1 MALHAAIGARA
12 FRVAL
17 AADSAGISV
26 WRTNEDDLSVEHLK
40 IAPEE
45 IVEKQVGGWTVV
57 TDRSLLDKV
66 AKTRLEKLPNETGGV
81 IVGAHDMERK
91 ILYAAD
97 VLPSPPDST
106 EWPNLYI
113 RGCEGLAHHVEEIGQ
128 ITDGQLGYVGE
139 WHSHPRGHTPSPST
153 EDRKAFAWLQE
164 YMDVDG
170 LPAVMLIVGERDH
183 AWYAEQMT

>member
-12 FRVAL
+12 FRAAL
-17 AADSAGISV
+17 AVDSAGISI

-40 IAPEE
+40 IVPSEV
-45 IVEKQVGGWTVV
+45 VERQVGRWTMV

-81 IVGAHDMERK
+81 IVGAHDMEHK

-113 RGCEGLAHHVEEIGQ
+113 RGCEGLAHRVEEIGQ
-128 ITDGQLGYVGE
+128 ITDGQLGYLGE
-139 WHSHPRGHTPSPST
+139 WHSHPHGHAPSPSHD
-153 EDRKAFAWLQE
+153 DRKAFAWLQE
-164 YMDVDG
+164 HMDLDG
-170 LPAVMLIVGERDH
+170 RPAVMLIVGERAH
-183 AWYAEQMT
+183 AWYVGRMP